1 MECELV
7 KSARPSQVTTAML
20 HKQTRQIEKKKS
32 ALEGLVS
39 PEGKKSLPRPGRLA
53 DGQTRR
59 MICRVPWFYTVTP
72 LSGTIASWGFGVIFH
87 HHKQERNPVGE
98 KLRHKCNNQTRIA
111 TKLGLSLCTV
121 TNVHRHHRLELFCPF
136 EEIIFRFFF
145 SRHFISFFSSVK
157 TKHAA
162 YPVYAIRVTCGER
175 ENWRSKDASSANR
188 SRPTRTR
195 LKAHRHDNSV
205 HRFHLS
211 FCIHSFF
218 FSFQPS
224 SIIIIYH
231 CIWHSKVTEAW
242 CNYNDVHSC
251 GWGKKKKIIGLFFFC
266 LFGFHCLC
274 VW

>member
-1 MECELV
+1 MWTCKIGTAKPGYHGDV
-7 KSARPSQVTTAML
+7 SQVNTANW
-20 HKQTRQIEKKKS
+20 KKCPRRFRVT
-32 ALEGLVS
+32 G
-39 PEGKKSLPRPGRLA
+39 GKKNPWPGRLA

-72 LSGTIASWGFGVIFH
+72 LSGTVASWGFSVIFH

-136 EEIIFRFFF
+136 EEIIFRFIRLFFF
-145 SRHFISFFSSVK
+145 SLSSVK

-162 YPVYAIRVTCGER
+162 YLVYAIRVTCGER

-205 HRFHLS
+205 HRFRLS
-211 FCIHSFF
+211 FCIHYFF
-218 FSFQPS
+218 LSSPPLLS
-224 SIIIIYH
+224 SISLYMTLKSDTGLVQLQR
-231 CIWHSKVTEAW
+231 CAFMWL
-242 CNYNDVHSC
+242 
-251 GWGKKKKIIGLFFFC
+251 GKKKNNWPFFFLGSTVC
-266 LFGFHCLC
+266 AFGNR
-274 VW
+274 WINK